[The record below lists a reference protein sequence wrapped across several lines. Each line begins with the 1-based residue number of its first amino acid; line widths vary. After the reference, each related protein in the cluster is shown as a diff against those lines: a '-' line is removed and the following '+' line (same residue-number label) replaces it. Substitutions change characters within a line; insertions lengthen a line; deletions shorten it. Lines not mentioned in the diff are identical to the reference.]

1 MDEDVLISS
10 LSPEE
15 LEELLKAIE
24 DEEGGDEQNS
34 KKGQNKHD

>member
-24 DEEGGDEQNS
+24 DEEGGDD
-34 KKGQNKHD
+34 KCK